1 MPLGGGRAT
10 PAPLLS
16 LDSGHVLQPRRLL
29 SSLTQKCFISLPDLP
44 GEGQSHVQLR
54 FFAVVWVGQGGRV
67 RPGLAQLPPE
77 VSSTGLKSGFWCPH
91 SHPRKIRQIPFCLIT
106 VVSEMCSIFNPFS
119 ELALFFK
126 GPGPVPL
133 SSPSATP
140 ILSSLR
146 RES

>member
-29 SSLTQKCFISLPDLP
+29 SSLTQKCFISLPDPP
-44 GEGQSHVQLR
+44 GEGQSRVQLR

-77 VSSTGLKSGFWCPH
+77 VSSTGLKSGFWVHTAIPARSDK
-91 SHPRKIRQIPFCLIT
+91 SHF
-106 VVSEMCSIFNPFS
+106 V
-119 ELALFFK
+119 
-126 GPGPVPL
+126 
-133 SSPSATP
+133 
-140 ILSSLR
+140 
-146 RES
+146 